1 MGERQNG
8 KREGQRRQPF
18 AEMIGKRLEIDAD
31 MIRGGSLV
39 EIRGRSRVEIGGV
52 RKIASYSTECVVL
65 AMSKGT
71 VSVCGERLECIFYRC
86 GEAAVEG
93 KICSVCFS
101 E

>member
-1 MGERQNG
+1 MRKERKKTGE
-8 KREGQRRQPF
+8 KRPF
-18 AEMIGKRLEIDAD
+18 WESVGTKLEIDAD

-52 RKIASYSTECVVL
+52 KKIGSYSTECVVL
-65 AMSKGT
+65 MMNQGSIL
-71 VSVCGERLECIFYRC
+71 VCGERLECIFYRR

-93 KICSVCFS
+93 KISSVCFS